1 MAEFPI
7 SGQID
12 SKAFP
17 FLLMDLHRQTATGS
31 LKVEGPSYQKAL
43 YYRGGRILFG
53 SSNDPRDQLGA
64 ILIEAG
70 KITPEQLEDVN
81 AKVGPGNP
89 LAKALADSG
98 FVSQRELGEAA
109 RAKVERIV
117 SDLLVYESGSF
128 EFEDGVLPKGAVDLK
143 LSTEKLFV
151 NGVRRIADRG
161 FVLRHLGGL
170 DVVLAPTP
178 AMATQLAEV
187 RAECGGLAEQFD
199 GRRTL
204 KEAAAQTRLD
214 EFEAAK
220 VGCALLLL
228 GLVQAGPAPAAPTVV
243 EPEPEAF
250 DLASTAR
257 MAFEELPTTLSM
269 PPPAEGT
276 AAEPPAIDPAFFMAP
291 PAGAAPAERTEP
303 VIEPAAR
310 AAPRTATGPTGFSIV
325 APPSAASRPPAA
337 IAPPPTTPPAPPSRP
352 AATADRTPGS
362 LPIIPPPQRPA
373 TPQRRAPEITVPP
386 SRPASRPSKEDL
398 EALDELLQSKPAEG
412 PLTPLEKAPAPS
424 RSYEPHFEAAAPRR
438 GRAAGGVVT
447 PVLLGALAALVIGG
461 GAAVWYLLLRPA
473 PPTRRAQATPPTP
486 PSTTLPTTPASPV
499 VTPEATPTPEVTPP
513 SASPAAQAPTSTPP
527 PTSPPVPQTP
537 RPAGP
542 TSLGEA
548 RALMQRGA
556 LAEAARAFAASVRS
570 GQGAYSVQI
579 LVACSDDTVRKAL
592 DNVEAQE
599 LYILPVLYKGR
610 DCYRLLWGLYDTEP
624 RASSAT
630 RAVPEYF
637 RRGGARPKV
646 VTTQSVLP

>member
-12 SKAFP
+12 SRAFP
-17 FLLMDLHRQTATGS
+17 SLLMDLHRHGATGS

-117 SDLLVYESGSF
+117 SDLLVYESGGF

-161 FVLRHLGGL
+161 FVLRHVGGL
-170 DVVLAPTP
+170 DVVLTPTP

-228 GLVQAGPAPAAPTVV
+228 GLLQAGPAPAAPTVV

-257 MAFEELPTTLSM
+257 MAFEELPTTVSM
-269 PPPAEGT
+269 PAAGT

-291 PAGAAPAERTEP
+291 PASGAPAERTEP
-303 VIEPAAR
+303 VIEPTAR
-310 AAPRTATGPTGFSIV
+310 VAPQASPGPTGFSIV
-325 APPSAASRPPAA
+325 APPSAPPRPPAP
-337 IAPPPTTPPAPPSRP
+337 IAPPTTTPAPPSRP
-352 AATADRTPGS
+352 AATPDRTAGS

-386 SRPASRPSKEDL
+386 SRPAARPSKEDL

-424 RSYEPHFEAAAPRR
+424 RSYEPHFEAAGPRR

-473 PPTRRAQATPPTP
+473 QLPRRAQATTPPP

-499 VTPEATPTPEVTPP
+499 VTPEATATPEVTPP
-513 SASPAAQAPTSTPP
+513 GPSPEAQAPPSPTP
-527 PTSPPVPQTP
+527 PTSSPVPQTP

-570 GQGAYSVQI
+570 GQGAYTVQI